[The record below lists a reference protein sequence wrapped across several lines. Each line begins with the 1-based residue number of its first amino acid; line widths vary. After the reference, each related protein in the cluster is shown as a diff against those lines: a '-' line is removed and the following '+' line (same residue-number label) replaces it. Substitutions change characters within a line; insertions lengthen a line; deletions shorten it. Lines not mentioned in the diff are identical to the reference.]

1 MSVAG
6 RWAASDGALPQGEAA
21 ELQRHVNAGRL
32 AASVSHEV
40 MSALGVVQT
49 ELGFLCD
56 LMDGPPR
63 PGQAREV
70 ADDARTAM
78 SRAVQRVAAVLSLAR
93 ARPGGIAQ
101 VDVKEAVG
109 AALFELDSRLS
120 AHSVVRDFHSV
131 PMALADRGAL
141 LQTLVSVLLDAAD
154 ATPVRGRIVVTLR
167 TEGSQ
172 VLVMIEDQ
180 GPAPMAPDAV
190 AERIHTPVWISRS
203 VARSFG
209 GELTISF
216 GPLGGRKVSLRLPAV

>member
-1 MSVAG
+1 
-6 RWAASDGALPQGEAA
+6 
-21 ELQRHVNAGRL
+21 
-32 AASVSHEV
+32 

-56 LMDGPPR
+56 LMEGPPKQ
-63 PGQAREV
+63 GHAREL

-93 ARPGGIAQ
+93 PRPPGIGP
-101 VDVKEAVG
+101 VDVREAVG

-120 AHSVVRDFHSV
+120 THSVVRELHAV

-154 ATPVRGRIVVTLR
+154 ATPRRGSILVCLRNERSHVVVTIDDP
-167 TEGSQ
+167 GSEPQ
-172 VLVMIEDQ
+172 PSDPDVQ
-180 GPAPMAPDAV
+180 PRAPA
-190 AERIHTPVWISRS
+190 WISRS

-209 GELTISF
+209 GELTVSR
-216 GPLGGRKVSLRLPAV
+216 GPLGGRRVSLRLLAA